1 MSKNRKSVDI
11 IMPNF
16 NKGFYLDK
24 SINSVLSQT
33 HKSWK
38 LIIIDDNSND
48 HSSDIIKKYKKNK
61 KINTIFLKKNK
72 GPGYCRNIG
81 LKKSKSNYICF
92 LDSDDYWKK
101 KKLEKQLS
109 LMTKKNY
116 NFIYSDYYY
125 KHNNKRYTTSITSF
139 FNFKK
144 FILNSA
150 INTSTVMINK
160 KILKGIKFK
169 DTQFEDYIF
178 KCDILKKGFLAF
190 KSNYPSAHYVKSKN
204 SRSKDKLFNL
214 IRLFKVNKKYNK
226 FDFYLNI
233 KSILFISFN
242 FLKKY
247 NFLGV

>member
-33 HKSWK
+33 HKFWK

-116 NFIYSDYYY
+116 NFIY
-125 KHNNKRYTTSITSF
+125 
-139 FNFKK
+139 
-144 FILNSA
+144 
-150 INTSTVMINK
+150 
-160 KILKGIKFK
+160 
-169 DTQFEDYIF
+169 
-178 KCDILKKGFLAF
+178 
-190 KSNYPSAHYVKSKN
+190 
-204 SRSKDKLFNL
+204 
-214 IRLFKVNKKYNK
+214 
-226 FDFYLNI
+226 
-233 KSILFISFN
+233 
-242 FLKKY
+242 
-247 NFLGV
+247 